1 MIRYEFKPP
10 NLLEVILLIA
20 ILVMSLWLINYTN
33 VIPTTLTVLD
43 NLAKVNPQMATLA
56 YQKALLQA
64 EYTQIVLQWFIFIGI
79 LFLATILEGI
89 RDKL

>member
-56 YQKALLQA
+56 YQKAILQA
-64 EYTQIVLQWFIFIGI
+64 QYTQIVIQWFIFIGI